1 MTWVLKLGGSL
12 NAHPVLRDWLRLAA
26 ARTARAAWSSCRA
39 AAPSRSRCARRR
51 RQWHFDELAAHRMA
65 ILGMAQTALML
76 AALEPALALAT
87 EAAAIEAELARGR
100 AVVWLP
106 LDVMS
111 DWPGVEPGWGVSADS
126 LALWLAQRLGAEG
139 LLLVKSCRIEP
150 GRSFEELQASGVL
163 DAQFPARAA
172 QAALPIEL
180 LAHDEAARARRLVA
194 AHPSLQRGVAS

>member
-1 MTWVLKLGGSL
+1 MWVLKLGGSL
-12 NAHPVLRDWLRLAA
+12 NAQPVLRDWLRLAA
-26 ARTARAAWSSCRA
+26 AEAGRIVVVPGGGAFTAQVRAAQA
-39 AAPSRSRCARRR
+39 
-51 RQWHFDELAAHRMA
+51 QWRFDELAAHRMA
-65 ILGMAQTALML
+65 VLGMAQTALML

-150 GRSFEELQASGVL
+150 GRSLAELQASGVL

>member
-12 NAHPVLRDWLRLAA
+12 NAHPVLRDWLRFAA
-26 ARTARAAWSSCRA
+26 TDGAGRVVVVPGGGAFTQQVREAQAT
-39 AAPSRSRCARRR
+39 
-51 RQWHFDELAAHRMA
+51 WHFDELAAHRMA

-87 EAAAIEAELARGR
+87 EAAAIDAELARGR

-111 DWPGVEPGWGVSADS
+111 DWPGVAPGWDITADS

-139 LLLVKSCRIEP
+139 VLVVKACALEP
-150 GRSFEELQASGVL
+150 GRSLEALRDAGVL
-163 DAQFPARAA
+163 DAQFPARARG
-172 QAALPIEL
+172 LGVPVEL
-180 LAHDEAARARRLVA
+180 LGHEELARARELLGT
-194 AHPSLQRGVAS
+194 HYPSPPGGHR

>member
-26 ARTARAAWSSCRA
+26 TDGAGRVVVVPGGGAFTQQVREAQAT
-39 AAPSRSRCARRR
+39 
-51 RQWHFDELAAHRMA
+51 WHFDELAAHRMA

-87 EAAAIEAELARGR
+87 EAAAIDAELARGR

-194 AHPSLQRGVAS
+194 ADPFLHRGAHR